1 MPGNSA
7 PPVLVDAPALP
18 HQFSAFPPVR
28 QKAPPVTLQQNQNQP
43 VGPKPP
49 PKAVFLN
56 AVGAP
61 MVPNTVMPKAAKPKP
76 PVPPKCAADW
86 LGGTLFQ

>member
-18 HQFSAFPPVR
+18 HPFSAFPPVR

-49 PKAVFLN
+49 VFLN